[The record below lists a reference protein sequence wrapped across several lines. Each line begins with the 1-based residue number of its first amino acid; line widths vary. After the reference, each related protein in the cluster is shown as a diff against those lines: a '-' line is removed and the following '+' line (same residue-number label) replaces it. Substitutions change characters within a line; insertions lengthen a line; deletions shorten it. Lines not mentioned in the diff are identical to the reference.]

1 METLLCEV
9 PGVEAGISDP
19 AGAHPLCYSM
29 AWFAA
34 DGGRLLSLGRILPR
48 KRLEESSAGSYL
60 PRLDAGL
67 MEDFQQ
73 GLARAW
79 SEGCD
84 PQDLEGV
91 AAHQLGRPRSRP
103 VGSRPFLQAGTVGQD
118 GLRTRT
124 WTDPTSISTAS
135 PIAGICAGRIGI
147 HGAGLLV
154 QPLPRTRRA
163 FLETRSAGGPMTE
176 FAHSTTQSVCPECRQ
191 KVSARIVERQGE
203 VFLDKWCA
211 THGESSVL
219 VSSDASWYR
228 ESVHHVKPRQ
238 VPLALQ
244 VENFQGCP
252 ESCGFCTE
260 HRQHTCLPVIE
271 ILRDC
276 DLRCPVCLKGEANDE
291 RMDLATFEK
300 VLDTLLAA
308 EGSLPVVNLSGAS
321 PRCIPRSPSSARRAP
336 KGRGA
341 GDGLHQR
348 VAPLG
353 RPDAAGCLC
362 RKRRPGGSPVRF
374 NARRGQPDPSR
385 EGDVPAAHGL
395 ARDPGKRS
403 HPVFLRGH
411 HRPGVNEDQIAD
423 LAELLF
429 TSKASTLMLQPVSLA
444 GRAAEWDTSR
454 RLTIPDVVAG
464 LAKNQRL
471 KREDFHPLPCSHP
484 SCFAMSYFVETDDGI
499 WKTLKPSWVAR
510 DS

>member
-1 METLLCEV
+1 
-9 PGVEAGISDP
+9 
-19 AGAHPLCYSM
+19 
-29 AWFAA
+29 
-34 DGGRLLSLGRILPR
+34 
-48 KRLEESSAGSYL
+48 
-60 PRLDAGL
+60 
-67 MEDFQQ
+67 
-73 GLARAW
+73 
-79 SEGCD
+79 
-84 PQDLEGV
+84 
-91 AAHQLGRPRSRP
+91 
-103 VGSRPFLQAGTVGQD
+103 
-118 GLRTRT
+118 
-124 WTDPTSISTAS
+124 
-135 PIAGICAGRIGI
+135 
-147 HGAGLLV
+147 
-154 QPLPRTRRA
+154 
-163 FLETRSAGGPMTE
+163 MTE

-308 EGSLPVVNLSGAS
+308 EGSLPVVNLSGGE
-321 PRCIPRSPSSARRAP
+321 PT
-336 KGRGA
+336 
-341 GDGLHQR
+341 LHPEIAEFLR
-348 VAPLG
+348 VARQKGVAQVTVSTNGL
-353 RPDAAGCLC
+353 RLLE
-362 RKRRPGGSPVRF
+362 
-374 NARRGQPDPSR
+374 DPMLR
-385 EGDVPAAHGL
+385 DVFAENGAL
-395 ARDPGKRS
+395 VALQFDSMRDEDNRI
-403 HPVFLRGH
+403 LRG
-411 HRPGVNEDQIAD
+411 RAMYQQRMALLEILEKEAIPYSFVATIARGVNEDQIAD

-499 WKTLKPSWVAR
+499 WKTLETFLGREGFLNLVTNRTLPGLDSEGFEALRLRMYELWSAADSADRSDRFLARLRDLLRRLPQVAGDQKALMAIGR
-510 DS
+510 SSMKAIFIHDFMDVHSMDIARLQKCCNPYARTDGTLVPMCAQNVFFGG